1 LRDSLGPDHLL
12 TLTCSTN
19 LASDLAAAGDH
30 AGALELDADTLERS
44 ERMLGPEHPSTL
56 ACSLNY
62 AYDLT
67 AVGRTA
73 EGRQR
78 FDSVIDAY
86 QRVLGR
92 EHPAIVAA
100 LAGERANCDVDPMP
114 L

>member
-1 LRDSLGPDHLL
+1 MRRCGAPGRPYAGPYRV
-12 TLTCSTN
+12 
-19 LASDLAAAGDH
+19 
-30 AGALELDADTLERS
+30 DADTLERS

-62 AYDLT
+62 AFDLS
-67 AVGRTA
+67 AVGRSA

-78 FDSVIDAY
+78 FEAVIDAY
-86 QRVLGR
+86 RRVLGR

-100 LAGERANCDVDPMP
+100 LAGQRANCDVDPMP